1 MSKKKEVDKK
11 AESIKN
17 KVETMIRE
25 RPSHKEVLE
34 FYRDVV
40 IEQNS
45 ALSKIKTSPLEINKD
60 DANEKIMHGFPI
72 IEKKAFILD
81 IPSAMKLFRRICKI
95 LSKTKKAQHDAEKIK
110 EAIKKR
116 EIKLPELFRK
126 VESED
131 DEYITS
137 LSERLHVNPEVIS
150 FLITNSIKPIYES
163 YSKVL
168 KDYVD
173 QERWWRGYCPVCG
186 SEPYISEL
194 KDEGGAEGA
203 RFLVCSSCGF
213 EWRFNRLKCPFCE
226 NEDHEKLRY
235 FYTEKEGRS
244 YRVDVCDNCKR
255 YIKTIDTKAL
265 GIEFIPVLEDIGT
278 LHLDILAQKEGY
290 TREGKT
296 SGLETNA

>member
-1 MSKKKEVDKK
+1 LSKKKESQTE
-11 AESIKN
+11 AEKIKN
-17 KVETMIRE
+17 RVKEMVRE

-45 ALSKIKTSPLEINKD
+45 ALSKIKTTPIEIDKD
-60 DANEKIMHGFPI
+60 DVKEKIEHGFPI
-72 IEKKAFILD
+72 VEKKAFILD
-81 IPSAMKLFRRICKI
+81 IPSAMKLFRRLCKI
-95 LSKTKKAQHDAEKIK
+95 LSKTKKGHDDAEKIK
-110 EAIKKR
+110 DAIKNK
-116 EIKLPELFRK
+116 ELKLPELFRK

-131 DEYITS
+131 DEYIIS
-137 LSERLHVNPEVIS
+137 LSEKLRVNPEIIS

-163 YSKVL
+163 YSKGL
-168 KDYVD
+168 KDYIN
-173 QERWWRGYCPVCG
+173 QERWWKGYCPVCG

-194 KDEGGAEGA
+194 KDEGGVEGA
-203 RFLVCSSCGF
+203 RFLVCSTCGF

-226 NEDHEKLRY
+226 NGDHEKLRY

-290 TREGKT
+290 TKEGEGR
-296 SGLETNA
+296 GLITNA